1 MNVVDALLSP
11 FSSVS
16 ELIDAGGWVLP
27 WIFVCALIMWTLIAE
42 RWWYF
47 RRVYPAQRVALQAQW
62 RQRDERRSWSARQ
75 VRAMLISQAS
85 VAMGAPLPLLRVTVP
100 IAPLLGLLGTVT
112 GMLEVF
118 DGMMISGSADARTMA
133 YGVSHAMIA
142 TMAGLVVSVS
152 GMFFLNR
159 FQMRVQRET
168 ERFGDE
174 LPFELAGEAGR

>member
-1 MNVVDALLSP
+1 MRLLDTLLSP
-11 FSSVS
+11 FASVS
-16 ELIDAGGWVLP
+16 ELIAAGGWVLP
-27 WIFVCALIMWTLIAE
+27 WIFVCALVMWTLIAE

-47 RRVYPAQRVALQAQW
+47 RRVYPLQRAELRAQW
-62 RQRDERRSWSARQ
+62 LRRRERESWSARQ
-75 VRAMLISQAS
+75 VRAMLISQAR
-85 VAMGAPLPLLRVTVP
+85 VALSAPLPLLRVTVP

-118 DGMMISGSADARTMA
+118 DGMMLRGSADARTMA

-152 GMFFLNR
+152 GMFFLSR
-159 FQMRVQRET
+159 FQTRVQRET

-174 LPFELAGEAGR
+174 LVI

>member
-1 MNVVDALLSP
+1 MRLEWLLAP
-11 FSSVS
+11 FGSVS
-16 ELIDAGGWVLP
+16 ALIEAGGWVLP
-27 WIFVCALIMWTLIAE
+27 WIFVTALLMWTLIAE

-47 RRVYPAQRVALQAQW
+47 RRIYPAQREALRAQW
-62 RQRDERRSWSARQ
+62 LERAERRSWGARQ
-75 VRAMLISQAS
+75 IRAMLLSQAQ
-85 VAMGAPLPLLRVTVP
+85 VAMSAPLPLLRVTVP

-142 TMAGLVVSVS
+142 TLAGLVVSVS
-152 GMFFLNR
+152 GMYFLNR
-159 FQMRVQRET
+159 FQTRVQREA

-174 LPFELAGEAGR
+174 LVL

>member
-1 MNVVDALLSP
+1 MHAVLDLLLRP
-11 FSSVS
+11 FSAVS
-16 ELIDAGGWVLP
+16 TLIGAGGWVLP
-27 WIFVCALIMWTLIAE
+27 WIFATALIMWTLIAE

-47 RRVYPAQRVALQAQW
+47 RRIFPAQRAALQAQW
-62 RQRDERRSWSARQ
+62 RGRSDHRSWSARQ
-75 VRAMLISQAS
+75 IRAMLVSQAR
-85 VAMGAPLPLLRVTVP
+85 VAMDAPLPLLRVTVP

-142 TMAGLVVSVS
+142 TLSGLVVSVS

-159 FQMRVQRET
+159 FQTRVERET
-168 ERFGDE
+168 ESFGDLLE
-174 LPFELAGEAGR
+174 F

>member
-1 MNVVDALLSP
+1 MHAVLDLLLRP

-16 ELIDAGGWVLP
+16 ALIGAGGWVLP
-27 WIFVCALIMWTLIAE
+27 WIFATALIMWTLIAE

-47 RRVYPAQRVALQAQW
+47 HRIFPAQRAALHAQW
-62 RQRDERRSWSARQ
+62 RARDDHRSWSARQ
-75 VRAMLISQAS
+75 IRAMLVSQVR
-85 VAMGAPLPLLRVTVP
+85 VAMDAPLPLLRVTVP

-142 TMAGLVVSVS
+142 TLSGLVVSVS
-152 GMFFLNR
+152 GMFFLSR
-159 FQMRVQRET
+159 FQARVERET
-168 ERFGDE
+168 ESFGDLLE
-174 LPFELAGEAGR
+174 F

>member
-1 MNVVDALLSP
+1 MHVVDLLLLP
-11 FSSVS
+11 FSSTGN
-16 ELIDAGGWVLP
+16 LIDAGGWVLP
-27 WIFVCALIMWTLIAE
+27 WIFVTALIMWTLIAE

-47 RRVYPAQRVALQAQW
+47 RRIYPQQSAALQAEWQ
-62 RQRDERRSWSARQ
+62 QRRERGSWSARQ
-75 VRAMLISQAS
+75 VRAMLISQAN
-85 VAMGAPLPLLRVTVP
+85 VAMGASLPLLRVTVP

-118 DGMMISGSADARTMA
+118 DGMMIRGSADARTMA

-159 FQMRVQRET
+159 FQTRVQRET
-168 ERFGDE
+168 ERFGDQLE
-174 LPFELAGEAGR
+174 F

>member
-1 MNVVDALLSP
+1 MHAVLDLLLRP

-16 ELIDAGGWVLP
+16 TLIDAGGWVLP
-27 WIFVCALIMWTLIAE
+27 WIFATALIMWTLIAE

-47 RRVYPAQRVALQAQW
+47 RRIFPSQRAALHAQW
-62 RQRDERRSWSARQ
+62 RARSDHRSWSARQ
-75 VRAMLISQAS
+75 IRAMLVSQVR
-85 VAMGAPLPLLRVTVP
+85 VAMDAPLPLLRVTVP

-142 TMAGLVVSVS
+142 TLSGLVVSVS

-159 FQMRVQRET
+159 FQTRVERET
-168 ERFGDE
+168 ESFGDLLE
-174 LPFELAGEAGR
+174 F

>member
-1 MNVVDALLSP
+1 MRLEWLLAP
-11 FSSVS
+11 FGSVS
-16 ELIDAGGWVLP
+16 ALIEAGGWVLP
-27 WIFVCALIMWTLIAE
+27 WIFVTALLMWTLIAE

-47 RRVYPAQRVALQAQW
+47 RRIYPAQREALRAQW
-62 RQRDERRSWSARQ
+62 LVRAERRSWSARQ
-75 VRAMLISQAS
+75 IRAMLLSQAQL
-85 VAMGAPLPLLRVTVP
+85 AMSAPLPLLRVTVP

-142 TMAGLVVSVS
+142 TLAGLVVSVS
-152 GMFFLNR
+152 GMYFLNR
-159 FQMRVQRET
+159 FQTRVQREA

-174 LPFELAGEAGR
+174 LVL

>member
-1 MNVVDALLSP
+1 MLPEILLAP
-11 FSSVS
+11 FASAS
-16 ELIDAGGWVLP
+16 ELIEAGGWVLP
-27 WIFVCALIMWTLIAE
+27 WIFVTALVMWTLIAE

-47 RRVYPAQRVALQAQW
+47 RRVHPARRAALQAEWQA
-62 RQRDERRSWSARQ
+62 RAERRSWSARQ
-75 VRAMLISQAS
+75 VRAMLVSQLR
-85 VAMGAPLPLLRVTVP
+85 VAMDAPLPLLRVTVP

-142 TMAGLVVSVS
+142 TLAGLVVSVS
-152 GMFFLNR
+152 GMYFLNR
-159 FQMRVQRET
+159 LQTRVAREA

-174 LPFELAGEAGR
+174 LVI

>member
-1 MNVVDALLSP
+1 MPLLDALLSP

-16 ELIDAGGWVLP
+16 ELIEAGGWVLP
-27 WIFVCALIMWTLIAE
+27 WIFATALIMWTLIAE

-47 RRVYPAQRVALQAQW
+47 RRVYPARRAALQAEW
-62 RQRDERRSWSARQ
+62 RQRSDTQSWSALQ
-75 VRAMLISQAS
+75 VRAMLISQAN
-85 VAMGAPLPLLRVTVP
+85 VAMGMSLPLLRVTVP

-142 TMAGLVVSVS
+142 TLAGLVVSVS
-152 GMFFLNR
+152 GMYFFNR
-159 FQMRVQRET
+159 LQARVQRET

-174 LPFELAGEAGR
+174 LPFDDVRGVTA